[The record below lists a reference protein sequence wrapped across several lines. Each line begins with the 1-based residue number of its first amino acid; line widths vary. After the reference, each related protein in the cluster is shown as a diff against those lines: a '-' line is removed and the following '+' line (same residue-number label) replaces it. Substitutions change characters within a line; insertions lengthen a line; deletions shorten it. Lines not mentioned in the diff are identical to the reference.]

1 MTDAGLPSSSMLTRF
16 MMRMDASVDARLVAM
31 FRICFFTGLLLHFAP
46 SLWHLDVCYSA
57 DVVRLPF
64 WSTTLFRALP
74 LLPPVIIRALGAIT
88 VGAMLCALVG
98 FKPRAAAVLTYVGTY
113 TFASFNALHIQ
124 TLAVVNAWA
133 VLPVLCVCDGA
144 SRAWSVD
151 AWRHGLPRDTRAPGL
166 LPRLVLFQVL
176 LAFSFAG
183 VEKLLWSWPTHNE
196 MAMLFRTPRGYMVRD
211 WAWDLTWL
219 HDPGVAAVLGWMT
232 IGVELSTVPLL
243 LWKKTRLFALATYE
257 LFFLGVIAALE
268 VPPLFYLMFA
278 AGAVFILDDDDI
290 FRLRGILRRI
300 LRSLRRGTER
310 GEAASTVAELDPLQN
325 RRRAR
330 SAG

>member
-1 MTDAGLPSSSMLTRF
+1 MTDAGLPTSSMLTRF

-46 SLWHLDVCYSA
+46 SLWHLDVCFA
-57 DVVRLPF
+57 PDVVRLPF
-64 WSTTLFRALP
+64 WSTSLFRALP
-74 LLPPVIIRALGAIT
+74 SLPPFVIRALGAIT
-88 VGAMLCALVG
+88 VGAMVCGLVG
-98 FKPRAAAVLTYVGTY
+98 FKPRAAAVLTYAGTY

-124 TLAVVNAWA
+124 TLALVNAWA

-151 AWRHGLPRDTRAPGL
+151 AWRHGVEQGARAPGL

-183 VEKLLWSWPTHNE
+183 VEKLLWSWPMHNE

-219 HDPGVAAVLGWMT
+219 HDPRVGAVLGWIT
-232 IGVELSTVPLL
+232 IGVEVSIVPFVV
-243 LWKKTRLFALATYE
+243 WKKTRLFAFAAYE
-257 LFFLGVIAALE
+257 LFFLGIIAALE

-278 AGAVFILDDDDI
+278 SGAVFILDDDDI
-290 FRLRGILRRI
+290 SRVRHIFRRI
-300 LRSLRRGTER
+300 ARPIQRNTQRID
-310 GEAASTVAELDPLQN
+310 AEPTGADLGPVQN

-330 SAG
+330 PAE